1 MKNWLKTS
9 QRFEVSWTLEPEDPS
24 IILNGANTFEVS
36 SEGTKEYKLTIYG
49 LK

>member
-1 MKNWLKTS
+1 MKNWLKSS
-9 QRFEVSWTLEPEDPS
+9 QRFEVTWSLDPDDPA

-36 SEGTKEYKLTIYG
+36 AEGTKEYKLTIYG